1 MQLKYS
7 LKKEWAHFARTF
19 RFAGVII
26 AALAVAIFYPLLFKF
41 TGVILGEMTK
51 MGGLSV
57 AADPTGSGLLGGM
70 SFSDMTDMYFDA
82 GIMFSVTM
90 SSMFSMT
97 VLIIMLIIGSA
108 AGGEQKKRAMI
119 IPLCSGLSNKDYVLA
134 KFIIYPT
141 TAFVTVFLAGLL
153 CGVLCNAL
161 FPNNKFGFGLLLLGC
176 LLAGIYVFF
185 IVSIYLSLGIC
196 TSKPIVMAAIVFV
209 GSTLI
214 DTILKGLNI
223 VDYNPFTLSMLVSG
237 GLFYTP
243 DFPVANYAASI
254 AVGIAISLLVSAL
267 MCLLAIAVL
276 NAKKIDNTEEKKPEF

>member
-1 MQLKYS
+1 
-7 LKKEWAHFARTF
+7 
-19 RFAGVII
+19 
-26 AALAVAIFYPLLFKF
+26 
-41 TGVILGEMTK
+41 
-51 MGGLSV
+51 MG
-57 AADPTGSGLLGGM
+57 
-70 SFSDMTDMYFDA
+70 
-82 GIMFSVTM
+82 
-90 SSMFSMT
+90 
-97 VLIIMLIIGSA
+97 
-108 AGGEQKKRAMI
+108 
-119 IPLCSGLSNKDYVLA
+119 
-134 KFIIYPT
+134 
-141 TAFVTVFLAGLL
+141 
-153 CGVLCNAL
+153 
-161 FPNNKFGFGLLLLGC
+161 FPNNRFGFGLLLLGC
-176 LLAGIYVFF
+176 LMSGIYVFF

-209 GSTLI
+209 ASTLI

>member
-19 RFAGVII
+19 RFAGVLI
-26 AALAVAIFYPLLFKF
+26 AAFAVAIFYPLLFKF
-41 TGVILGEMTK
+41 TGTVLTEMSK

-57 AADPTGSGLLGGM
+57 AADATGSGLLGGM
-70 SFSDMTDMYFDA
+70 SFGDMTNMYFDA
-82 GIMFSVTM
+82 GLMFSVTM
-90 SSMFSMT
+90 TSMFSMT
-97 VLIIMLIIGSA
+97 TLIIMLIIGSA

-119 IPLCSGLSNKDYVLA
+119 IPLCSGLNNKQYVLA

-141 TAFVTVFLAGLL
+141 TAFITIFLAGLL
-153 CGVLCNAL
+153 CGALCNAL
-161 FPNNKFGFGLLLLGC
+161 FPNNRFGFGLLLLGC
-176 LLAGIYVFF
+176 LMSGIYVFF

-209 GSTLI
+209 ATTLI
-214 DTILKGLNI
+214 DTILKGLDI
-223 VDYNPFTLSMLVSG
+223 VNFNPFTLSMLVSG
-237 GLFYTP
+237 GLFVSP
-243 DFPVANYAASI
+243 DFPLTDYAASI